1 MNFKIKRES
10 NILYSFTTFVQI
22 NEMEKYTIVGD
33 CKKGAAIARFKI
45 TPESDV
51 SISKTYSNI
60 DQAADAPL
68 VQQLFY
74 LPFVKKIGIE
84 NNTIIIERFS
94 ILEWE
99 EVIVEVA
106 TQIEDYLNDGGTILN
121 TKEVTKKVPITVYA
135 ESTPNPSAMKFVVN
149 KKLTEETISFENV
162 DAAIDAPLIT
172 ELFNFPYVKEVFLD
186 ENYISI
192 GKHDTTEWED
202 IVNEIRGFLKTYL
215 EEEKP
220 VLGLKYTSPEM
231 NEKTDSTE
239 NLSDIEKEI
248 VSILE
253 EYVKPA
259 VASDGGNIIF
269 DSYEKEDKMV
279 KVVLQG
285 ACSGCP
291 SSTFTLK
298 NGIEN
303 ILKDMLP
310 GKVELVEA
318 VNG

>member
-1 MNFKIKRES
+1 MK
-10 NILYSFTTFVQI
+10 NIR
-22 NEMEKYTIVGD
+22 IVATY
-33 CKKGAAIARFKI
+33 KKGASIAKFSI
-45 TPESDV
+45 TPPQDLTV
-51 SISKTYSNI
+51 SKTFINI

-68 VQQLFY
+68 VKQLFF
-74 LPFVKKIGIE
+74 LPFVKKVALE
-84 NNTIIIERFS
+84 NSTLIVERFD

-99 EVIVEVA
+99 EVIQEVA
-106 TQIEDYLNDGGTILN
+106 EQIEDYLNDGGEIFN
-121 TKEVTKKVPITVYA
+121 EVKKVERVAVTVYA
-135 ESTPNPSAMKFVVN
+135 ESTPNPSAMKFVAN
-149 KKLTEETISFENV
+149 KKISDQTLSFENI
-162 DAAIDAPLIT
+162 DTAQDAPLVK
-172 ELFNFPYVKEVFLD
+172 ELFNFPFVKEVFMD

-192 GKHDTTEWED
+192 TKHQTTQWEE
-202 IVNEIRGFLKTYL
+202 VVMEIRGFIKSYL
-215 EEEKP
+215 EEEKTI
-220 VLGLKYTSPEM
+220 LGPSFVSNPQNTNITNPDQTL
-231 NEKTDSTE
+231 NDTE
-239 NLSDIEKEI
+239 QEI
-248 VSILE
+248 VKILE

-269 DSYEKEDKMV
+269 DSYEDSKKRV

-303 ILKDMLP
+303 ILKEMLP

>member
-1 MNFKIKRES
+1 MK
-10 NILYSFTTFVQI
+10 NIR
-22 NEMEKYTIVGD
+22 IVATY
-33 CKKGAAIARFKI
+33 KKGASIAKFSI
-45 TPESDV
+45 TPPQDLTV
-51 SISKTYSNI
+51 SKTFINI

-68 VQQLFY
+68 VKQLFF
-74 LPFVKKIGIE
+74 LPFVKKVALE
-84 NNTIIIERFS
+84 NSTLIVERFD

-99 EVIVEVA
+99 EVIQEVA
-106 TQIEDYLNDGGTILN
+106 EQIEDYLNEGGEILN
-121 TKEVTKKVPITVYA
+121 EVKKVERVAVTVYA
-135 ESTPNPSAMKFVVN
+135 ESTPNPSAMKFVAN
-149 KKLTEETISFENV
+149 KKITDQTLSFQNI
-162 DAAIDAPLIT
+162 DTAQDAPLVK
-172 ELFNFPYVKEVFLD
+172 ELFNFPFVKEVFMD

-192 GKHDTTEWED
+192 SKHETTQWEE
-202 IVNEIRGFLKTYL
+202 VVMEIRGFIKSYL
-215 EEEKP
+215 EEEKTI
-220 VLGLKYTSPEM
+220 LGPSFVSNPQNTNITNPDQTL
-231 NEKTDSTE
+231 NDTE
-239 NLSDIEKEI
+239 QEI
-248 VSILE
+248 VKILE

-269 DSYEKEDKMV
+269 DSYEDAKKRV

-303 ILKDMLP
+303 ILKEMLP